1 MTLLKRLW
9 EHRFFHI
16 VGAYLAGGWIALELV
31 DHLVDRR
38 YLPELVYRLT
48 LLWYVAGVFATVL
61 IAWHHGAQ
69 GRQRAPRSEVAALAV
84 LAIVAL
90 GFSGSTVFAAYTAW
104 RSGGLAPAR
113 SLLATGKLPEQATLL
128 MADFRSLSGD
138 TVLAAVVTEAL
149 RVDLG
154 RSPVVGLAQ
163 PGRVRA
169 ALARMERDPGMA
181 LDGATAAE
189 VARREGLAGVVTG
202 EVAGLGRGYVLTAR
216 IQTADDGAVL
226 AAVRETAA
234 NDAGLLPA
242 IDRLSGQLRQR
253 IGESARSLRA
263 AAPLEQVTTASL
275 DALRRYS
282 QAMGTEAAGDLE
294 RTIALLEEAVELD
307 PGFAM
312 AHRKLAVLLLSWG
325 RDRDRQIESLTRAHE
340 NAHRLTERERYHAAA
355 AYHATVSGDDRRA
368 IRAYQALTELD
379 PRDLTAWNNLGYVH
393 MRLGEPAPAARAFER
408 ALEVDSM
415 HVSALYNLVLA
426 RADQGRMGEARGELV
441 RVEARVGD
449 RPGTL
454 LLRYVLALFDDDLVS
469 AEREVGAALERFG
482 HDPTLSRWFGSAR
495 ANILLLAGR
504 VADAELQLRAL
515 EDQARDQGL
524 GPAELEA
531 AIIRAR
537 IDIVFRGDTARG
549 LARLDDVLARF
560 QEVPPYDRPYRAMAA
575 AAAQARSPA
584 QVRALIQD
592 FDTALGTAPG
602 AEPRRIRGYLDAKLA
617 VTEGRLTDM
626 EAFMPLGASPRDCP
640 HCVHAWLGSAR
651 DAGAQHAGA
660 TAHYLAYLGRRVGS
674 QILDHDPWWLVPVLL
689 RMAELLEAEGQ
700 GDRAEGFSA
709 RAAALWAHADPELAM
724 RTLRRGAAD
733 H

>member
-16 VGAYLAGGWIALELV
+16 VGAYVAGGWIALELV
-31 DHLVDRR
+31 DHLVDRG

-48 LLWYVAGVFATVL
+48 LLWYVAGVFATIL
-61 IAWHHGAQ
+61 IAWHHGAK
-69 GRQRAPRSEVAALAV
+69 GRQRAPRSELAALAV
-84 LAIVAL
+84 LAVIAL
-90 GFSGSTVFAAYTAW
+90 GLSGSTVFASYTAW
-104 RSGGLAPAR
+104 KSGGLAPAR
-113 SLLATGKLPEQATLL
+113 SLLARGLLPEQATLL
-128 MADFRSLSGD
+128 MADFRSLSAD

-163 PGRVRA
+163 PGLVRA
-169 ALARMERDPGMA
+169 ALARMERGPGTA

-189 VARREGLAGVVTG
+189 LARREGLAGVVTG
-202 EVAGLGRGYVLTAR
+202 EVAGLGLGYVLTAR
-216 IQTADDGAVL
+216 VEAAVDGAVL
-226 AAVRETAA
+226 AAVRESAA
-234 NDAGLLPA
+234 NAEGLLPA

-263 AAPLEQVTTASL
+263 APPLEQVTTASL
-275 DALRRYS
+275 EALRRYS
-282 QAMGTEAAGDLE
+282 QAIGKEAAGDLE
-294 RTIALLEEAVELD
+294 QAIALLEEAVELD

-312 AHRKLAVLLLSWG
+312 AHRKLAMLLLTWG
-325 RDRDRQIESLTRAHE
+325 RDRNRQIEALTRAHE
-340 NAHRLTERERYHAAA
+340 NAHRLTERERYHVAA

-379 PRDLTAWNNLGYVH
+379 PRDLTAWNNLGFVH

-415 HVSALYNLVLA
+415 HVNALYNLVLA
-426 RADQGRMGEARGELV
+426 RADQGRMREARGELV
-441 RVEARVGD
+441 RFEARVGD

-454 LLRYVLALFDDDLVS
+454 LLRSVLALFDDDLVA

-482 HDPTLSRWFGSAR
+482 HDPTVYRWFGSAR
-495 ANILLLAGR
+495 AHILLLAGR
-504 VADAELQLRAL
+504 LTDAELQLRAL

-537 IDIVFRGDTARG
+537 IDIVFRGDTVRG
-549 LARLDDVLARF
+549 LAGLDGVLARF
-560 QEVPPYDRPYRAMAA
+560 QEVSPHDRPYRALAA

-592 FDTALGTAPG
+592 FDTALGTTPG
-602 AEPRRIRGYLDAKLA
+602 AEPRRIRGFLDAKLA
-617 VTEGRLTDM
+617 VTEDRLTDV
-626 EAFMPLGASPRDCP
+626 EALLPPVASPRDCP
-640 HCVHAWLGSAR
+640 HCIHAWLGSVR
-651 DAGAQHAGA
+651 DARGQHSGAA
-660 TAHYLAYLGRRVGS
+660 AHHLAYLGRRVLS

-689 RMAELLEAEGQ
+689 RMTEFLEAEGQ
-700 GDRAEGFSA
+700 GERAEVFSA

-724 RTLRRGAAD
+724 RTLRRGEAD
-733 H
+733 R